1 MIISEQT
8 QGDNNMLV
16 KDVYVNFRKEA
27 ELPLRLRGRTVI
39 GRDGD
44 VVPRRHH
51 LNYKALYS
59 HGKALNDGIFCIPYR
74 RGIRSSFIAALFDL
88 GLNSIHHTSDVVSIT
103 KELASGNHF
112 RNSRGQTALQVLFAR
127 SGKMNDEQIIN
138 KLIEETCEL
147 QRLTGMHPYGLK
159 LAQIGFCIDV
169 VKLHGKEIFI
179 KLRGGIQD
187 EVCPINQT
195 RKSYKKNGKPTIP
208 DIKDYDI
215 NNVREWKIDKAHKL
229 YPMEEF

>member
-1 MIISEQT
+1 
-8 QGDNNMLV
+8 MLV

-59 HGKALNDGIFCIPYR
+59 HGKALNEGYFCIPYR
-74 RGIRSSFIAALFDL
+74 KGIRSSFIAALFDL
-88 GLNSIHHTSDVVSIT
+88 GVNAPHCIKTVIVLMKT
-103 KELASGNHF
+103 LASSNHF
-112 RNSRGQTALQVLFAR
+112 RNSKGQTALQVLFAR
-127 SGKMNDEQIIN
+127 SGKMSDEELGD
-138 KLIEETCEL
+138 KLIAEICEL

-169 VKLHGKEIFI
+169 IRPNGKDLFI
-179 KLRGGIQD
+179 RLKGGIKDQ
-187 EVCPINQT
+187 VIPVNQT
-195 RKSYKKNGKPTIP
+195 RKSYKKNGKPIIP

-215 NNVREWKIDKAHKL
+215 NSVREWKMDKAHKL
-229 YPMEEF
+229 YPMEEDF